1 LASIG
6 IPFIETQVTKEDTC
20 WHEDNT
26 NGFQV
31 GFGSTVMAML

>member
-26 NGFQV
+26 IN
-31 GFGSTVMAML
+31 